1 MELPRHSG
9 DDDHTSVQSSRSRAV
24 KIAVVVAVAALL
36 LVLVL
41 LHVTG
46 VIHGH

>member
-1 MELPRHSG
+1 MNLPRHSG
-9 DDDHTSVQSSRSRAV
+9 QDEESHTDVPPNRV
-24 KIAVVVAVAALL
+24 KRTIVAVSILAI
-36 LVLVL
+36 LVAMVL

>member
-1 MELPRHSG
+1 MDLPCHSG
-9 DDDHTSVQSSRSRAV
+9 TNGDKPVQSSRSRTTKFVGA
-24 KIAVVVAVAALL
+24 IAILAI
-36 LVLVL
+36 LVGVVL